1 MISLCFR
8 PRRCVRDVESHEGFD
23 GLSRQGGVNEKVEMR
38 IAISSFAALFVTL
51 ALFYVMQNMI
61 SSRGQPIEKPLNY
74 GVVDLVRLQQE
85 PADSKTKSVQRMPA
99 RRPATPPR
107 TLPALSS
114 HLPAAPPPA
123 TPQPELTTEPTPP
136 LQLGKPYLDP
146 ATTVMPKNKLPWK
159 PAAETQASAISSL
172 STSGETAGV
181 DAPALPTG
189 AAPELHGGSGNDEAE
204 AIPIFKIEPRYPRK
218 AARSKIEGWV
228 KLEFTITE
236 SGTVSNPV
244 VVDSSPRRTFDR
256 SALQSIRKWRFKP
269 KLVDG
274 RPVQRKALQVIEFRL
289 TRD

>member
-1 MISLCFR
+1 M
-8 PRRCVRDVESHEGFD
+8 
-23 GLSRQGGVNEKVEMR
+23 NEKVEMR

-51 ALFYVMQNMI
+51 ALFYVMQSMI
-61 SSRGQPIEKPLNY
+61 SGRGQPIEKPLSY

-85 PADSKTKSVQRMPA
+85 PADSNTESVQRMPT

-107 TLPALSS
+107 TLPVLSS
-114 HLPAAPPPA
+114 HLPAAPPPVA
-123 TPQPELTTEPTPP
+123 PQPGLTTEPTLP

-146 ATTVMPKNKLPWK
+146 ATTAMPQVATQP
-159 PAAETQASAISSL
+159 QASALSSL
-172 STSGETAGV
+172 PTSGETAGV
-181 DAPALPTG
+181 DASALPTG
-189 AAPELHGGSGNDEAE
+189 AAPELHGGSGNHDDAE
-204 AIPIFKIEPRYPRK
+204 AIPIFKIEPIYPRK

-269 KLVDG
+269 SVVDG
-274 RPVQRKALQVIEFRL
+274 RPIQRKASQVIEFRL
-289 TRD
+289 TSN